1 MMLELPNTAQNITL
15 IQNFLDETRRRL
27 IEGVEITFTG
37 KANLELQV
45 LVLDFDIELDDIEEA
60 IENLTTENYYRG
72 IDPSNSSDFN
82 VCAFCTK
89 IGKSNVEIYLKYGLE
104 VSGLQILLFSNH
116 LPKYPMAQ
124 PFKNLNYG
132 K

>member
-1 MMLELPNTAQNITL
+1 MLELPNTAENITL
-15 IQNFLDETRRRL
+15 IQNFLDETRMRL
-27 IEGVEITFTG
+27 FEGVEITFTG
-37 KANLELQV
+37 KANSELQK

-72 IDPSNSSDFN
+72 IDPSTTADFN
-82 VCAFCTK
+82 VGAFCTK
-89 IGKSNVEIYLKYGLE
+89 IGKNNIEIYLKYGLE
-104 VSGLQILLFSNH
+104 VKGIQILLFSNH
-116 LPKYPMAQ
+116 LPKYPMTS

>member
-1 MMLELPNTAQNITL
+1 MLELPNNAENITL

-37 KANLELQV
+37 KANSELQV

-72 IDPSNSSDFN
+72 IDPSTSSDFN

-116 LPKYPMAQ
+116 LPKHPMAQ

>member
-1 MMLELPNTAQNITL
+1 MMLELPNNAENITL

-37 KANLELQV
+37 KANSELQV

-72 IDPSNSSDFN
+72 IDPSTSSDFN

-116 LPKYPMAQ
+116 LPKHPMAQ

>member
-1 MMLELPNTAQNITL
+1 MLELPNTAENITL

-60 IENLTTENYYRG
+60 IENLTTESYYRG
-72 IDPSNSSDFN
+72 IDPSTSSDFN

-124 PFKNLNYG
+124 PFKI
-132 K
+132 